1 MNPASSWVRGVQESE
16 HGPRMTS
23 PDLHL
28 ACDDDVAVGADMEF
42 RANRLS
48 VPAADHWTL
57 CVSTDGQ
64 AIRLRHVAPPPLGY
78 VLDRDGVLGLTF
90 SSTVEAVRLFVTAL
104 DVGVSEWQFWVDDG
118 PIGPGEGDG
127 AA

>member
-1 MNPASSWVRGVQESE
+1 MINA
-16 HGPRMTS
+16 
-23 PDLHL
+23 DLHL
-28 ACDDDVAVGADMEF
+28 ACDNDVPVGSDMEF

-48 VPAADHWTL
+48 VPTADHWTL
-57 CVSTDGQ
+57 CVSTDGP
-64 AIRLRHVAPPPLGY
+64 AIRLRHVAPTPIGY

-90 SSTVEAVRLFVTAL
+90 PSTVEAVQLFITAL

-118 PIGPGEGDG
+118 PIAAGEGDG

>member
-1 MNPASSWVRGVQESE
+1 
-16 HGPRMTS
+16 MTNS
-23 PDLHL
+23 DLYL
-28 ACDDDVAVGADMEF
+28 ACDDDVAVGSDMEF

-48 VPAADHWTL
+48 VPATDHWTL
-57 CVSTDGQ
+57 CVSTDGP
-64 AIRLRHVAPPPLGY
+64 AIRLRHVAPPPIGY

-90 SSTVEAVRLFVTAL
+90 PSTVEAVRLFITAL

>member
-1 MNPASSWVRGVQESE
+1 
-16 HGPRMTS
+16 MTNA
-23 PDLHL
+23 DLHL

-42 RANRLS
+42 RAKRIS

-57 CVSTDGQ
+57 CVSTDGP
-64 AIRLRHVAPPPLGY
+64 AIRLRHVSPPPIGY

-90 SSTVEAVRLFVTAL
+90 PSTVEAVRLFITAL

-118 PIGPGEGDG
+118 PIGRGEGDG